1 VECYNTKRPHLSL
14 NMKTPNFVYEK
25 TSEDSLT
32 GFN

>member
-1 VECYNTKRPHLSL
+1 LSL

-25 TSEDSLT
+25 TSEDNFT

>member
-1 VECYNTKRPHLSL
+1 LSL
-14 NMKTPNFVYEK
+14 NMKTPNFVHEK

>member
-1 VECYNTKRPHLSL
+1 LSL

-25 TSEDSLT
+25 TSEVNFT